1 MYHTVSH
8 LLNNPHRL
16 AYLNDQYIKEA
27 FRFKNHDI
35 QFLKMFWQP
44 DFDESWVLLDEPFIE
59 TWLIQD
65 TNLNLNQ
72 LYQQIL
78 FTMFHKDA
86 DYMPLETNPERAIED
101 RQRALRHEGACDR
114 RSPAGEARSPAMYM
128 VKGHCLKDLC
138 VICNKLFR
146 DFFIRL
152 GRVAHM
158 LLLAKSIEDNTT
170 QIQLSRATR
179 QLDALSNKTDNLTFL
194 VEEIV
199 SERLAEVADN
209 SKCEEVVNFIKLS
222 QSFSASPHM
231 PSHLRGAGYIVIRCL
246 RKNYGKHLNRVKA
259 YSADGCGGEMEEVF
273 ESPVANGGVDV
284 VKALRKVGVK
294 THKSNGVS
302 TDDDIVLMQ
311 KVKVILGVED
321 TVL

>member
-1 MYHTVSH
+1 MYHTVSY
-8 LLNNPHRL
+8 LLNNPGRL
-16 AYLNDQYIKEA
+16 EYLNDQYMKEV
-27 FRFKNHDI
+27 FKFKTHDI
-35 QFLKMFWQP
+35 QFLKLFWQP
-44 DFDESWVLLDEPFIE
+44 EFDETWVLLDEPFIE

-78 FTMFHKDA
+78 STMFHKDA
-86 DYMPLETNPERAIED
+86 DYKLSLELAPE
-101 RQRALRHEGACDR
+101 
-114 RSPAGEARSPAMYM
+114 SMYM

-158 LLLAKSIEDNTT
+158 LVLAKSIEDSTT
-170 QIQLSRATR
+170 QIQLSRAAR
-179 QLDALSNKTDNLTFL
+179 QLDALSSKTDNLTFL

-199 SERLAEVADN
+199 SERLAEVAGD
-209 SKCEEVVNFIKLS
+209 SKCEEVVNFIKLP
-222 QSFSASPHM
+222 QSFSASRRM

-246 RKNYGKHLNRVKA
+246 RKNYDKHLERVRA
-259 YSADGCGGEMEEVF
+259 YGDGGVEMEELF

-284 VKALRKVGVK
+284 VKALKRLGVR

-302 TDDDIVLMQ
+302 ADDHVVLME
-311 KVKVILGVED
+311 KVKVILGKEA
-321 TVL
+321 VL

>member
-8 LLNNPHRL
+8 LLNNPRRL
-16 AYLNDQYIKEA
+16 AYLNDQYMKEA
-27 FRFKNHDI
+27 FRFKNYDI
-35 QFLKMFWQP
+35 QFLKLFWQP

-78 FTMFHKDA
+78 STMFHKDA
-86 DYMPLETNPERAIED
+86 DYKLSLETNPE
-101 RQRALRHEGACDR
+101 
-114 RSPAGEARSPAMYM
+114 SMYM
-128 VKGHCLKDLC
+128 VKGHCLKALC
-138 VICNKLFR
+138 VICNKLFQ

-158 LLLAKSIEDNTT
+158 LLLTKSIEDNTT
-170 QIQLSRATR
+170 QIQLGRATR
-179 QLDALSNKTDNLTFL
+179 QLDNLTFL

-222 QSFSASPHM
+222 QYFSASPHM
-231 PSHLRGAGYIVIRCL
+231 PSYLRGADYIVIRCL

-302 TDDDIVLMQ
+302 TYDHIVLMQ
-311 KVKVILGVED
+311 KVKVILGLED